1 VGPPRSVLSRPGRG
15 RQAQQALTA
24 PITVAAIAAATV
36 AATNLVDFEFD
47 TPRIALLNANAQ
59 ASWSHIAT
67 AAALA
72 IAAVIAILTTTRP
85 GRRRALW
92 GAVAAVQA
100 LLFVVE
106 VSSVHVIVDRHSF
119 GKLIYVPLLAVLVL
133 CLWLLTL
140 GSEHAPLVWS
150 AILVLMLAYV
160 VHVFGARVVEALGW
174 GGGSWVYQ
182 MKVGIKEGAELAGW
196 LLLVVA
202 LTRLA
207 RDGSARSAA
216 LDLRP
221 GSHGKLARWAIG
233 SRIRRG

>member
-1 VGPPRSVLSRPGRG
+1 
-15 RQAQQALTA
+15 LTA
-24 PITVAAIAAATV
+24 PISVAAIVAATV
-36 AATNLVDFEFD
+36 VATNLVDFELD
-47 TPRIALLNANAQ
+47 TPRIALLNANDQ

-72 IAAVIAILTTTRP
+72 IAAVITILTAIRA
-85 GRRRALW
+85 GQRRTLW
-92 GAVAAVQA
+92 GAIAGVQA

-106 VSSVHVIVDRHSF
+106 VSSVHVIVDRHSY
-119 GKLIYVPLLAVLVL
+119 GKLIYLPLLAVLVL
-133 CLWLLTL
+133 CLWLLTM
-140 GSEHAPLVWS
+140 GTEQAPLVCA

-174 GGGSWVYQ
+174 GSRSLVYQ
-182 MKVGIKEGAELAGW
+182 MKVGLKEGAELAGW

-207 RDGSARSAA
+207 RNGSARSAR

-221 GSHGKLARWAIG
+221 GNRGKLARWVIG